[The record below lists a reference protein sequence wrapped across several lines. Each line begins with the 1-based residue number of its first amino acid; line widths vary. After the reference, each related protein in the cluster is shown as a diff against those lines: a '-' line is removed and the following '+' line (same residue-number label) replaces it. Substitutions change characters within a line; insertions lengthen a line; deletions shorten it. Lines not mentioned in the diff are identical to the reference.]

1 MSTFYNPGFKFSE
14 RKQYD
19 NPFVDIK
26 EMNAISYLTL
36 EAPEKGFFEVPDFTT
51 IKDVSG
57 EEQQVP
63 LKLAKLVKEWYA
75 ERGVVQVNPTHKSA
89 NEDDNVALTKEEAK
103 EKGKRL
109 WNKFLRNKA
118 NEYFARVS
126 ETKAAGQLPVP
137 AQGLFKAVLDEL
149 GMKDPA
155 DTVEQIIQTQM
166 NTVDNTELMR
176 QVAAL
181 TAQLN
186 RLEGSQKAGK

>member
-1 MSTFYNPGFKFSE
+1 MAVFYNPGFKFSE

-19 NPFVDIK
+19 NPFVDVK
-26 EMNAISYLTL
+26 ELNAISYLTL
-36 EAPEKGFFEVPDFTT
+36 EAPEKDFFEVPDFAT

-75 ERGVVQVNPTHKSA
+75 ERGVVLVSPNQKEIHP
-89 NEDDNVALTKEEAK
+89 EDNVARTKEEAK
-103 EKGKRL
+103 AKGNATWK
-109 WNKFLRNKA
+109 KFLRNKA

-155 DTVEQIIQTQM
+155 DTVEQIIQTQQ
-166 NTVDNTELMR
+166 NTVDTTELQR

-186 RLEGSQKAGK
+186 QLVGAQKGK